1 VPRAVS
7 LLLISAL
14 AAACAPSSPYA
25 GASMIGRFTLRAP
38 TASERAR
45 MALDYALAATYAPA
59 IFQETSP
66 GDRPTSWDTPTRV
79 DFDGD
84 LRADNNEEGLRR
96 GVNSVVP
103 AVYYAVLETETH
115 IFVTYSLYHA
125 LDWSSAPPI
134 VPFTWHENDMENLQV
149 VVRKASRPDERPA
162 VILLAA
168 QAHLWTSTYAAPG
181 AGVAS
186 GARAVSERPLRLVGR
201 SGAGA
206 GTHAAV
212 YVESGGHGIY
222 GAPDRLDAFVSEEP
236 LALREGVLYIPPPP
250 PDRRADGESATE
262 SGAATTN
269 TKGRAAAYAL
279 LPTFDTFWIPY
290 LDGTGLGDGRLMDGS
305 FDYFYKNGAAWLSV
319 PRHLDSD
326 RLSGPCKADA
336 GILVFAFGYSLDALD
351 LGGLFFSPAE
361 TYGESLAIRGPWS
374 TRYLWNPYLPP

>member
-1 VPRAVS
+1 
-7 LLLISAL
+7 
-14 AAACAPSSPYA
+14 
-25 GASMIGRFTLRAP
+25 MIGRFTLRAP
-38 TASERAR
+38 SASERAR

-66 GDRPTSWDTPTRV
+66 KSRPASWDTPTRV

-84 LRADNNEEGLRR
+84 LRADNNEESLRR
-96 GVNSVVP
+96 GVNPVVP

-115 IFVTYSLYHA
+115 IFLTYSLYHA

-149 VVRKASRPDERPA
+149 VVRKASRPDEQPA

-186 GARAVSERPLRLVGR
+186 GARGVSDHPIRLVGR
-201 SGAGA
+201 RGAGA

-222 GAPDRLDAFVSEEP
+222 GAPDKRGAFVSEDP
-236 LALREGVLYIPPPP
+236 LVLREGILYVPPPP
-250 PDRRADGESATE
+250 PDHRADGETPGESAAE
-262 SGAATTN
+262 SVNAV
-269 TKGRAAAYAL
+269 TKGRAAGYAL
-279 LPTFDTFWIPY
+279 LPTFDAFWIPY

-305 FDYFYKNGAAWLSV
+305 FDYFYKSGAAWLSV
-319 PRHLDSD
+319 PRHLDAD
-326 RLSGPCKADA
+326 RLSGPCKTDA

-361 TYGESLAIRGPWS
+361 TYRESLAIRGPWS